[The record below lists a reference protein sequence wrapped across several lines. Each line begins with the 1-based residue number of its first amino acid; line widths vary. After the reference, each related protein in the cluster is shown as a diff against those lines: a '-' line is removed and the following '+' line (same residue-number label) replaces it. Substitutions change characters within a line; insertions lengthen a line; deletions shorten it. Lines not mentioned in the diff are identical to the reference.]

1 MWYFDELTESGNRK
15 TFKRQ
20 KGLNVKRSFPRCP
33 RPWPF
38 VPLNLSN
45 SLIQCHNLLLLGDTH
60 IYLCVAH
67 SKAERDNFG
76 PNQTSN
82 VALSAINCIS
92 FLDRCCKIHLHA
104 FLRPPPPPPADCSH
118 TPSLWPLRIRRNT
131 VDHI

>member
-45 SLIQCHNLLLLGDTH
+45 SLIQCHNLLLLGDT
-60 IYLCVAH
+60 YMCV
-67 SKAERDNFG
+67 SLIPRLKEITLV
-76 PNQTSN
+76 PT
-82 VALSAINCIS
+82 
-92 FLDRCCKIHLHA
+92 K
-104 FLRPPPPPPADCSH
+104 PPTLLYQP
-118 TPSLWPLRIRRNT
+118 
-131 VDHI
+131 